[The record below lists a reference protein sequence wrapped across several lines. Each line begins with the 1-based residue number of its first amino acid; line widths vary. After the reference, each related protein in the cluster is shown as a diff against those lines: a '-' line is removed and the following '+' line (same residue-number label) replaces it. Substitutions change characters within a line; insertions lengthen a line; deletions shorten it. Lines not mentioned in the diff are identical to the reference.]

1 MSKTEIECDYIS
13 EINPTDNIN
22 TLIDKLF
29 TLLIKTQDEGKNF
42 DETKNF
48 LNKCIAF
55 STQSTDAVFNW
66 LKVNHNES
74 KFSFLLGI
82 FYYYNMLILKNN
94 NNEFKYF
101 QKASID
107 YPVSQ
112 LHLGL
117 NYIHNQKIIHRD
129 FHSGNI
135 LCENV
140 YDNYDIVISDL
151 GISKLSTEVSENNN
165 EYYGIMP
172 YIASEI
178 FQRQKYT
185 ETSDIYSFG
194 MIMWELMT
202 GRRPF
207 WDRDY
212 DTSLII
218 EICDGLRPP
227 IDTNAPEGYIKIMQN
242 CWHSNPNKR
251 PSASNICDIIEQ
263 IILKEENNPTKIIKS
278 LNASPVITNKFT
290 SGKRKYDD
298 NNHNDK
304 YCNESKKSNK
314 SFYHTDYASKAL
326 EYDV

>member
-1 MSKTEIECDYIS
+1 MIYNADLNDGFIHSLFYLNRYYGITQNPVTEDFTIIMKYYKYDLNHF
-13 EINPTDNIN
+13 INENFNDLQWNKK
-22 TLIDKLF
+22 LI
-29 TLLIKTQDEGKNF
+29 
-42 DETKNF
+42 
-48 LNKCIAF
+48 
-55 STQSTDAVFNW
+55 
-66 LKVNHNES
+66 
-74 KFSFLLGI
+74 
-82 FYYYNMLILKNN
+82 ILR
-94 NNEFKYF
+94 
-101 QKASID
+101 QII
-107 YPVSQ
+107 
-112 LHLGL
+112 LGL